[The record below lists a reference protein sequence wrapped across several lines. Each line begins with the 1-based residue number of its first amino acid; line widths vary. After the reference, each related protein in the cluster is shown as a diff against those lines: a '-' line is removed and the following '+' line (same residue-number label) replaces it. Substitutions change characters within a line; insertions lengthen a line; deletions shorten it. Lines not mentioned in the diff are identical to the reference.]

1 MVQQTPISCFKGGL
15 ELTVWSTGHVIFC
28 ANAQGLWQG
37 HKPFFAL
44 LMFQVCHGALAFEL
58 TVVVPCNLLRKYARM
73 IWLANMPFVSVKIY
87 RYVQICPKIQICPLW
102 VLKFSAMC
110 KSALRKKFDL
120 IFWAQILV
128 FQKFSF
134 SHIWRTQ
141 KAIRIC
147 KKKSLK
153 NLANLPFLRVSAEI
167 GVVKLSENFCIDLHQ
182 MHQISVV
189 TINGE

>member
-1 MVQQTPISCFKGGL
+1 MGL
-15 ELTVWSTGHVIFC
+15 WPLSWQWWCHAIFC
-28 ANAQGLWQG
+28 ANTQEWYGWQI
-37 HKPFFAL
+37 
-44 LMFQVCHGALAFEL
+44 C
-58 TVVVPCNLLRKYARM
+58 LLRELKKLFS
-73 IWLANMPFVSVKIY
+73 WQFF
-87 RYVQICPKIQICPLW
+87 PKIQICPLW

-141 KAIRIC
+141 NAIRIC

-153 NLANLPFLRVSAEI
+153 NLANLPFLRVSAEEVRH
-167 GVVKLSENFCIDLHQ
+167 GWGGSQKEAKFCVTLNVWPSVSSQKILGRQATVFLLHFA
-182 MHQISVV
+182 
-189 TINGE
+189 

>member
-1 MVQQTPISCFKGGL
+1 MGL
-15 ELTVWSTGHVIFC
+15 WPLSWQWWCHPIFC
-28 ANAQGLWQG
+28 ANTQEWYGWQI
-37 HKPFFAL
+37 
-44 LMFQVCHGALAFEL
+44 C
-58 TVVVPCNLLRKYARM
+58 LLRELKKLFS
-73 IWLANMPFVSVKIY
+73 WQFF
-87 RYVQICPKIQICPLW
+87 PKIQICPLW

-153 NLANLPFLRVSAEI
+153 ILANLPFVRVSAGSTIRSLDQTVHQDVFVEFCTLEI
-167 GVVKLSENFCIDLHQ
+167 YTGAF
-182 MHQISVV
+182 
-189 TINGE
+189 

>member
-1 MVQQTPISCFKGGL
+1 MGL
-15 ELTVWSTGHVIFC
+15 WPLSWQWWCHAIFC
-28 ANAQGLWQG
+28 ANTQEWYGW
-37 HKPFFAL
+37 
-44 LMFQVCHGALAFEL
+44 
-58 TVVVPCNLLRKYARM
+58 
-73 IWLANMPFVSVKIY
+73 
-87 RYVQICPKIQICPLW
+87 QICLLW

-120 IFWAQILV
+120 IFWAQISV

-153 NLANLPFLRVSAEI
+153 NLANLPFLRVTPVVRICIHSASFLSYSVSVYHHQSKEYRLSTYWVQAWHI
-167 GVVKLSENFCIDLHQ
+167 VVKPRVQFSTGQLYVKVFF
-182 MHQISVV
+182 
-189 TINGE
+189 